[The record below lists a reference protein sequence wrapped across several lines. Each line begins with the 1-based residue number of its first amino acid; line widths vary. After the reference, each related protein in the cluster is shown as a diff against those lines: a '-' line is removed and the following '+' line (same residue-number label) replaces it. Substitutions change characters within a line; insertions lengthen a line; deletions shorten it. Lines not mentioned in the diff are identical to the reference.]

1 MSERVHEL
9 IIRGGTVIDGNG
21 GPGVVADVAI
31 DGDRVTEIG
40 SDLSG
45 DRVLEAG
52 GHIVAP
58 GFIDIHTHYDA
69 QVFWDPAL
77 TPSCFHGVTTVVA
90 GNCGFSIAPTRPEH
104 RSLIARTLENVEDM
118 DVATLE
124 AGIPWEFAT
133 FPEYL
138 ASVERHGLGLNF
150 GAYVG
155 HTALRLFVMGDEAYE
170 RAAKP
175 EEVDAMADA
184 VREAMAAGA
193 AGFATSFAPTHR
205 GVDGKPVPSRFAERA
220 EIDALL
226 EALGEGRRGVA
237 AFTPGETLTPQDLYE
252 IQPRIGVP
260 FTYTALLTMPTGT
273 HRASVE
279 MNRRGWANG
288 SQVWPQVSPRP
299 LQFSMSLAEPFTL
312 NVNPKFAELMATGLP
327 ERRTAYADRSWRRAT
342 LEAWETGTP
351 FARPRWDTY
360 VFSESS
366 THPELDGR
374 RLREVAEE
382 RAVHPFDLLLDT
394 ALDEP
399 DLGLRVACILANDDP
414 DEVQQVLTEAGVT
427 LGLSDAGAHVGQ
439 LCDAPQATD
448 YLGNWVRDRNLTS
461 WESAIARLTSRQ
473 ADIFGLE
480 GRGRLVPGAYADV
493 VVFDPNTVGPGPVR
507 RVADFPTGS
516 ERLTADAPTGV
527 RHVLVNGTPIRVDGQ
542 QDLDARPGRLAK
554 PSVRA

>member
-1 MSERVHEL
+1 MSELV
-9 IIRGGTVIDGNG
+9 IRGGTVIDGNG
-21 GPGVVADVAI
+21 APGVLADVAI
-31 DGDRVTEIG
+31 DGDRIIEIG
-40 SDLSG
+40 QGLSG
-45 DRVLEAG
+45 DRVLDAD

-124 AGIPWEFAT
+124 AGIPWDFAT

-138 ASVERHGLGLNF
+138 AAVERHGMGLNF
-150 GAYVG
+150 GAYIG
-155 HTALRLFVMGDEAYE
+155 HTALRLYVMGDEAYE
-170 RAAKP
+170 RVAKP
-175 EEVDAMADA
+175 EEIEAMAA
-184 VREAMAAGA
+184 VVSEAMAAGA

-220 EIDALL
+220 EVDALL
-226 EALGEGRRGVA
+226 AALGEGRRGVA
-237 AFTPGETLTPQDLYE
+237 AFTPGENLSVAELYE
-252 IQPRIGVP
+252 MQPSIGVP
-260 FTYTALLTMPTGT
+260 FTYTALMTTPSGG
-273 HRASVE
+273 HRQSIE
-279 MNRRGWANG
+279 MNRKGWASG

-299 LQFSMSLAEPFTL
+299 LVFSMSLAEPFTL
-312 NVNPKFAELMATGLP
+312 NVNPKFAELMATGLA
-327 ERRTAYADRSWRRAT
+327 ERRAAYADRSWRAAT
-342 LEAWETGTP
+342 LEAWATGMQ
-351 FARPRWDTY
+351 FAIPRWDTY
-360 VFSESS
+360 IFAESAA
-366 THPELDGR
+366 HPELIGR
-374 RLREVAEE
+374 RLRDVADE
-382 RAVHPFDLLLDT
+382 RGEHPFDVLLDSG
-394 ALDEP
+394 LDEP
-399 DLGLRVACILANDDP
+399 DLSLRVSCVLANDDV
-414 DEVQQVLTEAGVT
+414 EELHTVLTEAGVT

-461 WESAIARLTSRQ
+461 WEAAVARLTSRQ

-493 VVFDPNTVGPGPVR
+493 VVFDPATVGPGPVR

-516 ERLTADAPTGV
+516 ERLTADAPTGIE
-527 RHVLVNGTPIRVDGQ
+527 HVLVNGTPIRVDGK
-542 QDLDARPGRLAK
+542 QDLDARPGRIAK
-554 PSVRA
+554 PAVRG